1 MIELIYASAAVQPMS
16 DRDLHA
22 LLERSRVRNVKTGL
36 TGLLLHDR
44 GSFLQVLEGEPLAV
58 GTLFAT
64 IAKDPRHNRVTTLLE
79 GPIRERAF
87 DRWSMGFVS
96 LEGPVRQSP
105 GFSEFLAPAF
115 SVQSFL
121 SKREHTAARQILL
134 AFRDG
139 RFRSFVD
146 V

>member
-1 MIELIYASAAVQPMS
+1 MIELIYASAAVGPMPEAELRS
-16 DRDLHA
+16 
-22 LLERSRVRNVKTGL
+22 LLARSRVNNEAAGL

-44 GSFLQVLEGEPLAV
+44 GSFLQVLEGEALAV
-58 GTLFAT
+58 KTLFT
-64 IAKDPRHNRVTTLLE
+64 KIAKDPRHARVTTLRE
-79 GPIRERAF
+79 DPIRERAF

-96 LEGPVRQSP
+96 LEGGVRGSP
-105 GFSEFLAPAF
+105 GFSELLSPAF

-121 SKREHTAARQILL
+121 ASREHAAARQILL

-146 V
+146 T